1 MRKFLVIEEVTFFNT
16 AVFLKDDVIEVD
28 DFYQVD
34 KDDIKFPFSIKDIL
48 VDKRFQEIIEPK
60 QELKWFDIKELEK
73 VEIVKEHK
81 VLMTMFLED
90 LKK

>member
-1 MRKFLVIEEVTFFNT
+1 
-16 AVFLKDDVIEVD
+16 
-28 DFYQVD
+28 
-34 KDDIKFPFSIKDIL
+34 
-48 VDKRFQEIIEPK
+48 
-60 QELKWFDIKELEK
+60 LKWFDIKELEK